1 MKRAFAIVGTATA
14 ADVAMLAGL
23 YARVRGYGHV
33 KVANLAA
40 MKRSE
45 REIAARLGIEAATSP
60 DVQRALDEA
69 RGVGGLRG
77 IPVVVAGK

>member
-1 MKRAFAIVGTATA
+1 
-14 ADVAMLAGL
+14 
-23 YARVRGYGHV
+23 VRGYGHV
-33 KVANLAA
+33 KLANLAA

-45 REIAARLGIEAATSP
+45 REIVARLAIEAATSP

-69 RGVGGLRG
+69 RGVRALRG